1 MRRRLP
7 LILGAAAL
15 VLLVAISLSFGAL
28 PFTPNETYIPNSP
41 PVVKAATLNDLQT
54 FIIRLFTGS
63 HTVRS
68 LRADGTGN
76 VASSAPGGAIEVTRK
91 SGSATMP
98 SPATLAGQLNVGSIP
113 YAVRVDA
120 TGGLVY
126 GQALKTAG
134 ITKTG
139 TGQYDVTFLL
149 AATSVSTVSV
159 KAQTYGSQRRADI
172 TNIMIPAA
180 GEIKVSVEVWNT
192 IAAPETRLD
201 SEFWLF
207 VSAE

>member
-1 MRRRLP
+1 MRRRFR
-7 LILGAAAL
+7 LILCAAAL
-15 VLLVAISLSFGAL
+15 LLLAAISLSFASL
-28 PFTPNETYIPNSP
+28 PFSPNETYIPNSP
-41 PVVKAATLNDLQT
+41 PVVKAQTLNDLQT

-76 VASSAPGGAIEVTRK
+76 VAATVPGGAIEVTRK
-91 SGSATMP
+91 SGSASLP
-98 SPATLAGQLNVGSIP
+98 SPATLAGQINVGNLF
-113 YAVRVDA
+113 YAARIDA
-120 TGGLVY
+120 AGGLVY

-149 AATSVSTVSV
+149 AATSANTVSV

-172 TNIMIPAA
+172 TNIMIPVA